1 MRKKIIFIPGI
12 FNPKYYQTFW
22 RNEAKKQ
29 GFDFVEFENP
39 RYSYWSISQMEK
51 KIEEGLNLFKEHE
64 NSEIYIICH
73 SFGGIL
79 INSILQKLE
88 NLHNIK
94 IKKIIVLG
102 SPLNMN
108 FFGMKKRKNRL
119 NYDENFVFPCPIE
132 TYGGYFDFVVPHF
145 YTKHKFSQNHKNVYG
160 EHLYFLFSK
169 KFIKKII
176 KNLN

>member
-51 KIEEGLNLFKEHE
+51 KIEEGIEIFKKQG
-64 NSEIYIICH
+64 NCEIYVVCH

-79 INSILQKLE
+79 INSILQKLDLKYKK
-88 NLHNIK
+88 N
-94 IKKIIVLG
+94 IKKIITMG
-102 SPLNMN
+102 SPLKIN

-119 NYDENFVFPCPIE
+119 NYNENFVFSCPIE
-132 TYGGYFDFVVPHF
+132 TYGGYFDFVVPYL
-145 YTKHKFSQNHKNVYG
+145 YTKYNTSKNHENVYG